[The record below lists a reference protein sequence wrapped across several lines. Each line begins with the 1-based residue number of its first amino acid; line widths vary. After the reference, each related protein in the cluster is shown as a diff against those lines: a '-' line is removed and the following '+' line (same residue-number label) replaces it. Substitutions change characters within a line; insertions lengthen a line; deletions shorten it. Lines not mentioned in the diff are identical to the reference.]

1 MPALLPGSEDEVGRA
16 TGYPDYLAEL
26 LALSEELAREAYV
39 HRRQADGSPHEAV
52 ALVGRV

>member
-1 MPALLPGSEDEVGRA
+1 VGQA

-26 LALSEELAREAYV
+26 LAQSEVLTRQAYV